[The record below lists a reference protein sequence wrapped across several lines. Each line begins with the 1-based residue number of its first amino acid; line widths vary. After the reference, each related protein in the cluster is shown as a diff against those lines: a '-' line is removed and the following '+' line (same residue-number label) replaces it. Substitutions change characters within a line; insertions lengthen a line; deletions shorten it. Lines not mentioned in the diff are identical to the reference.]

1 MRKTSGKVQE
11 NILFGLCVSIRFIR
25 SYFTKLKT
33 LPVFAQF
40 VHKSCSFLHRLFTH
54 KISDNLSVSCLFST
68 QLTHPI
74 TIKTIYI

>member
-33 LPVFAQF
+33 VPVFAQF
-40 VHKSCSFLHRLFTH
+40 VHKSYPFLHWFFTQ
-54 KISDNLSVSCLFST
+54 KISVVVSVTDTFSPLF
-68 QLTHPI
+68 THPI
-74 TIKTIYI
+74 TIKTTYI